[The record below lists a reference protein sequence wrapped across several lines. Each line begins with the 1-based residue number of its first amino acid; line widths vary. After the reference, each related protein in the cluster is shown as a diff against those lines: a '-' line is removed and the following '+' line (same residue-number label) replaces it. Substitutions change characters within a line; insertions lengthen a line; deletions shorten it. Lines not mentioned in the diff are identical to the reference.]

1 MRLAALLCA
10 LLLPVQ
16 AAALSCLK
24 PSVGRTF
31 AQANAAEAT
40 YVVVEGRL
48 TLDDRRVPKS
58 LEGGAEPPKLT
69 EVPAHLTGR
78 SLSVAG
84 FRTPFERD
92 ITLEIS
98 CLGPWCGS
106 VANGTEVLAFLRH
119 GKAGYVLEVEPCGG
133 YVFDNLPEQRRRV
146 RDCLRG
152 DACPE

>member
-1 MRLAALLCA
+1 MRLLALLCA

-16 AAALSCLK
+16 AAAL
-24 PSVGRTF
+24 
-31 AQANAAEAT
+31 
-40 YVVVEGRL
+40 
-48 TLDDRRVPKS
+48 
-58 LEGGAEPPKLT
+58 
-69 EVPAHLTGR
+69 
-78 SLSVAG
+78 
-84 FRTPFERD
+84 
-92 ITLEIS
+92 S